1 MGEIL
6 EMKER
11 YGAYLILDEAIS
23 FGTLGATGRGLA
35 EHLGLEGER
44 VDAVIGSFE
53 HAIAG
58 VGGFCEGRKSIVGH
72 QRLAGAGYCF
82 SACCPPSACAAIM
95 TMINDLTQESGLS
108 RMESLRRNRS
118 LLNYKLR
125 EVAAQSK
132 VPVELVSSED
142 SF

>member
-11 YGAYLILDEAIS
+11 YGAYLILDETLS
-23 FGTLGATGRGLA
+23 FGTLGAGGRGLA

-44 VDAVIGSFE
+44 IDAVIGSFE

-58 VGGFCEGRKSIVGH
+58 VGGFCAGRKSIVEH

-82 SACCPPSACAAIM
+82 SACCPPSACAAIIS
-95 TMINDLTQESGLS
+95 MIRDLTLEGGRS
-108 RMESLRRNRS
+108 RRMSLQKISS
-118 LLNYKLR
+118 LLHCTLR
-125 EVAAQSK
+125 EV
-132 VPVELVSSED
+132 VE
-142 SF
+142 